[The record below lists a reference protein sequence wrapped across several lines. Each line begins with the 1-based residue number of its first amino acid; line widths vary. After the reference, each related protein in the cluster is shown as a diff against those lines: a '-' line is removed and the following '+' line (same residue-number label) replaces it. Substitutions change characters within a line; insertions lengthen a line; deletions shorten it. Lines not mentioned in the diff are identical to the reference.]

1 LIGRI
6 NLPFTLK
13 ITEKPG
19 SRLAGSHSDPACSQT
34 SFINIDPDTVI
45 SHPSPPNSI
54 ASFLSISLTFHSPL
68 PPSIKKTEKK
78 QVHTAI

>member
-1 LIGRI
+1 MIALDIDF
-6 NLPFTLK
+6 PHQSSFTLK

-45 SHPSPPNSI
+45 SHPAPNSI
-54 ASFLSISLTFHSPL
+54 ASFLLIR
-68 PPSIKKTEKK
+68 
-78 QVHTAI
+78 